1 MHWAQTCI
9 HLYDLPEF
17 VYLLSVL
24 FSFILLSTCYLFH
37 IFESFVVAFTWSNLL
52 LTIAQIVL
60 KQENFII
67 IALSYLLFMIF
78 VQNFMIIDHK
88 KTRVIQNNKKLLTAN
103 ILILIKP
110 QWRNICWT
118 LPLVHHVE
126 TYLMPMTLLC
136 TIFAIPGPF
145 RFSTPVWQSAPGNT
159 VRCAMV
165 CEDYFPFSK
174 IV

>member
-17 VYLLSVL
+17 VYLQSVL

-78 VQNFMIIDHK
+78 VQNFMIIDHT
-88 KTRVIQNNKKLLTAN
+88 KTRVIQNNKKLVTAN

-110 QWRNICWT
+110 Q
-118 LPLVHHVE
+118 
-126 TYLMPMTLLC
+126 
-136 TIFAIPGPF
+136 
-145 RFSTPVWQSAPGNT
+145 
-159 VRCAMV
+159 
-165 CEDYFPFSK
+165 
-174 IV
+174 